1 MEEKRKET
9 IGFIVFCL
17 IVVLLILC
25 NVVPSKM
32 RQKKAEEEFRYLREE
47 TEETGR
53 TLDELQQK
61 SKGAKEKLLRDLEYL
76 E

>member
-1 MEEKRKET
+1 MENKKKER

-17 IVVLLILC
+17 IVILIIFC
-25 NVVPSKM
+25 EFVPSKI
-32 RQKKAEEEFRYLREE
+32 RQKRVQEELRYLIEE

-53 TLDELQQK
+53 SIDELSQK
-61 SKGAKEKLLRDLEYL
+61 SKEAKEKLLRDLEYL

>member
-1 MEEKRKET
+1 MENKKKER

-17 IVVLLILC
+17 IVILIIFC
-25 NVVPSKM
+25 EFVPSKI
-32 RQKKAEEEFRYLREE
+32 RQKRAQEELRYLSEE

-53 TLDELQQK
+53 SIDELSQK
-61 SKGAKEKLLRDLEYL
+61 SKEAKEKLLRDLEYL

>member
-1 MEEKRKET
+1 MKEKRKET

-25 NVVPSKM
+25 NVVPSKL

-47 TEETGR
+47 IEETGES
-53 TLDELQQK
+53 LKELEQK
-61 SKGAKEKLLRDLEYL
+61 SKEAKEKLLRDLEYL

>member
-1 MEEKRKET
+1 MKEKRKET

-17 IVVLLILC
+17 IFILLILC

-47 TEETGR
+47 TEETGKS
-53 TLDELQQK
+53 LKELEQK
-61 SKGAKEKLLRDLEYL
+61 SKEAKEKLLRDLEYL